1 MESSPTICVF
11 RPRAW
16 VARWYEAPRMIEMQ
30 LVLEQPELK
39 LSLPAEEDSL
49 PVVRQALRSL
59 GETVGAEPESL
70 EDAELAVTE
79 ACANVVEH
87 AYPGACGAVEVRLC
101 PSAAGIEVSVRDF
114 GRGMPDASE
123 LADGDRGYGL
133 ALIEGIASRLD
144 VRHDGGTELAMHFGL
159 ESDRSAPVAAA
170 VAAGDPSERIMRRLV
185 AVIAAQ
191 ADLPTDRM
199 VEALLVAELVARH
212 GLEHL
217 VQACLCIG
225 IERTDGGFTLRVGP
239 LEPGGARAV
248 VAASGVPVVG
258 LVIER
263 LADMVSTETMPDGTE
278 HLVLGFAAA
287 QAETGP

>member
-1 MESSPTICVF
+1 MDISATRVF
-11 RPRAW
+11 ASRAW
-16 VARWYEAPRMIEMQ
+16 VARWHEADRMIEMQ
-30 LVLEQPELK
+30 LGLEQSELK

-59 GETVGAEPESL
+59 GETVGAQPESL

-87 AYPGACGAVEVRLC
+87 AYPGACGAVEVTLC

-114 GRGMPDASE
+114 GRGMPDASGF
-123 LADGDRGYGL
+123 ADGDRGYGL
-133 ALIEGIASRLD
+133 ALIEGVASRFD

-159 ESDRSAPVAAA
+159 ESDGSAPVAGA
-170 VAAGDPSERIMRRLV
+170 VAAGDPSERILRRLV

-212 GLEHL
+212 GLAHL
-217 VQACLCIG
+217 VGACLRIG

-263 LADMVSTETMPDGTE
+263 LADTVSTETRPDGTE
-278 HLVLGFAAA
+278 HLALGFVA
-287 QAETGP
+287 G